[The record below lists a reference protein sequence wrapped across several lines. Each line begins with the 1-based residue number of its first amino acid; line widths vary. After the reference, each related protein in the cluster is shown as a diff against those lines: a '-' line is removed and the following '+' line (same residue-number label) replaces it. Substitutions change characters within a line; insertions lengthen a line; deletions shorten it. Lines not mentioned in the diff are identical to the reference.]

1 MSPER
6 ECSISWFVYLARCSD
21 GTLYA
26 GITNDLAARLKAHNR
41 GKGAAY
47 TRSRLPVALVYS
59 EAAGDRSAALKR
71 EAIIKR
77 LSRGGKLRLINSVS
91 GEQ

>member
-1 MSPER
+1 MSPEP
-6 ECSISWFVYLARCSD
+6 ECSSSWFVYLARCGD

-26 GITNDLAARLKAHNR
+26 GITNDLAARLDAHNR

-59 EAAGDRSAALKR
+59 EAAGDRSAALRR
-71 EAIIKR
+71 EAEIKR
-77 LSRGGKLRLINSVS
+77 MSRAAKLGLTTRRAP
-91 GEQ
+91 